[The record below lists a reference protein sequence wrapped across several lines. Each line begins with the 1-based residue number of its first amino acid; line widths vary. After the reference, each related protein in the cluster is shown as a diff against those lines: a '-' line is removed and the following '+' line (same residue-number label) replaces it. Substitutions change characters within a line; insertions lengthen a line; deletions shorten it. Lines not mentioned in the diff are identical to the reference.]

1 MRRPLL
7 LVFIFL
13 LFLSFVYT
21 KDKSL
26 DNIKDKENITIEG
39 IVKDKIEKNK
49 YDQYKID
56 KYLVNDYSRKLNI
69 KIGKI
74 VKINGNIKTLDKI
87 NFDDFD

>member
-49 YDQYKID
+49 YEMI
-56 KYLVNDYSRKLNI
+56 
-69 KIGKI
+69 I
-74 VKINGNIKTLDKI
+74 VEN
-87 NFDDFD
+87 